1 MNRYRHSIK
10 GRLFVWIFSF
20 TSLFLIAL
28 GLVIYHEVREIVF
41 GVADLTLHAKAQMI
55 SGLVHQEENEIELE
69 LEEGISGE
77 YSIPRSGHYY
87 KILMDGDLFTASTS
101 LVDKNFDFA
110 AGAVEIH
117 DAGRREKRITSTG
130 PDGEPIRVL
139 QYELKAFGK
148 TFTILVAENLTDS
161 LDMIQEF
168 KQFLFTAIPV
178 GILVVSF
185 IAIWIAKYSLKP
197 IEVFSGRIRAIT
209 HNTLGDRI
217 DTRAETSELEGL
229 AGSFNDMLDRL
240 QKVFESEK
248 QLIADASHELKTP
261 LSVIMLQCDVTLQRE
276 RRPEEYIDALNSI
289 RSVTEG
295 INAIVKNLL
304 LLARLDSGLLSSKGP
319 DIVSLNDCIGKAA
332 AMVQPFAEKRSIR
345 VVKTLGVDIA
355 IAGNTDNLAE
365 AFLNILENGVK
376 YNNDNGAVEI
386 SSTWNGVEA
395 VVSIR
400 DTGVGIRKADQERI
414 FDRFYRADTTRN
426 TDGTG
431 LGLSIAKAII
441 EAYGGKIALES
452 EPKEG
457 STFTITLPG
466 LCSDA
471 TG

>member
-1 MNRYRHSIK
+1 
-10 GRLFVWIFSF
+10 
-20 TSLFLIAL
+20 
-28 GLVIYHEVREIVF
+28 
-41 GVADLTLHAKAQMI
+41 
-55 SGLVHQEENEIELE
+55 
-69 LEEGISGE
+69 
-77 YSIPRSGHYY
+77 
-87 KILMDGDLFTASTS
+87 
-101 LVDKNFDFA
+101 
-110 AGAVEIH
+110 
-117 DAGRREKRITSTG
+117 
-130 PDGEPIRVL
+130 
-139 QYELKAFGK
+139 
-148 TFTILVAENLTDS
+148 
-161 LDMIQEF
+161 
-168 KQFLFTAIPV
+168 
-178 GILVVSF
+178 
-185 IAIWIAKYSLKP
+185 
-197 IEVFSGRIRAIT
+197 
-209 HNTLGDRI
+209 
-217 DTRAETSELEGL
+217 
-229 AGSFNDMLDRL
+229 MLDRL

-289 RSVTEG
+289 RSVSDG

-332 AMVQPFAEKRSIR
+332 AMVQPFAEKMSIR
-345 VVKTLGVDIA
+345 VVKTLGVDIS

-376 YNNDNGAVEI
+376 YNNDNGVVEI

-431 LGLSIAKAII
+431 LGLSIAKEII
-441 EAYGGKIALES
+441 EAYNGKIALES
-452 EPKEG
+452 GPREG